1 MDIQLIITLS
11 LIHLVALISPGPDF
25 AIIIR
30 LATLERRAVA
40 IAAALG
46 IALAIGIHTLLSLT
60 GISIAIHNSPQLYAA
75 VQLIGASYL
84 GWMGIGA
91 LRAALTH
98 KKEQETPQEVGNL
111 KPKSTNKV
119 PLSCYQG
126 LRIGLLTNLLN
137 PKALVF
143 FITLF
148 SALVT
153 PSVALGTKVAAGV
166 MLFSLSFIWFALV
179 SILLSTPQI
188 QQRFKRLSRLIDGL
202 TGGLFLVVAFAIL
215 YQLTTS

>member
-1 MDIQLIITLS
+1 MDTQLIITLS

-30 LATLERRAVA
+30 LATLESRRVA

-46 IALAIGIHTLLSLT
+46 IATAIALHTLLSLT
-60 GISIAIHNSPQLYAA
+60 GVSIAIHNSPQLYAI

-84 GWMGIGA
+84 GWMGLGA
-91 LRAALTH
+91 IRSALTR
-98 KKEQETPQEVGNL
+98 KKEYTPQDASNL
-111 KPKSTNKV
+111 TTQAASQA
-119 PLSCYQG
+119 PLNWYQG
-126 LRIGLLTNLLN
+126 LRIGLFTNLLN

-148 SALVT
+148 SALITPTVT
-153 PSVALGTKVAAGV
+153 LGTKVAAGI

-188 QQRFKRLSRLIDGL
+188 QQRFKHLSKFIDGL
-202 TGGLFLVVAFAIL
+202 TGALFLVVAFAIL
-215 YQLTTS
+215 YQLATG